1 MDFQQLPKVELH
13 LHLDCSMSYAVV
25 SQLNPAITRTEYL
38 ESFIVPAGCPDLAD
52 ALSCAAREIELMQTE
67 EALRLV
73 TWDLFE
79 QLQRDN
85 MLYAEIRFAP
95 LLHTEKGL
103 SAKEVVSIVDKTV
116 QAASQETGVE
126 ARVLLCTVRHYSE
139 TQSLETVKL
148 VEQFKGSH
156 SKRGIMLLS
165 PLGAS
170 PICREK
176 PKSSPTSWGLVVCFE
191 PEFKRFM
198 LVLLRLFKGTSVV
211 GFDIAGDEANFS
223 IDAHIAAFQYARAH
237 SIPCTA
243 HAGEARGPE
252 SVWETLQHFEPR
264 RIGHGYRSIEDP
276 ALLEHLR
283 QHNIHL
289 EVCPTSNVHVYHQR
303 FKTFGDHPI
312 DAIYRSGISLSV
324 NSDARTLIP
333 ATPAQ
338 EYEKLHHAFGW
349 GKEQFLQC
357 NLHALNA
364 AFVPEPVKQQLVDR
378 LKEAYRV
385 LA

>member
-148 VEQFKGSH
+148 VEQFKG
-156 SKRGIMLLS
+156 
-165 PLGAS
+165 
-170 PICREK
+170 
-176 PKSSPTSWGLVVCFE
+176 
-191 PEFKRFM
+191 
-198 LVLLRLFKGTSVV
+198 TSVV
-211 GFDIAGDEANFS
+211 GFDIAGDEVNFP

-252 SVWETLQHFEPR
+252 SVWETLQHFKPR

-312 DAIYRSGISLSV
+312 DALYRSGISLSV

-357 NLHALNA
+357 NLRALNA
-364 AFVPEPVKQQLVDR
+364 AFVPEPVKQQLIDR
-378 LKEAYRV
+378 LQEAYRI
-385 LA
+385 